1 MSPKPKDKAGR
12 PSAAMTKVVDG
23 ALWAVG
29 AGVVGFLLHRLFPS
43 EPTVVVLRNPPKH
56 EEDKDED

>member
-1 MSPKPKDKAGR
+1 MTAKPKAKAEFR
-12 PSAAMTKVVDG
+12 PSLAVGKVIDG

-43 EPTVVVLRNPPKH
+43 EPTVVVLKEHRKDP
-56 EEDKDED
+56 EED